1 MSLEM
6 RVKNRKEY
14 RRLKIKRRIRKRIN
28 GVSSRPRMSVF
39 RSNKQIYVQLVDD
52 LSGNTLVA
60 ASSREEEIAAQKV
73 TKIEQAALVGKLI
86 ASKAKEA
93 GIEEVVFDRNGY
105 LYHGRVKSLAD
116 AARKGGLKL

>member
-6 RVKNRKEY
+6 KVKNRKEY
-14 RRLKIKRRIRKRIN
+14 RRLKIKRRIRKKIS
-28 GVSSRPRMSVF
+28 GASSRPRMSVF
-39 RSNKQIYVQLVDD
+39 RSNKQIYVQLIDD
-52 LSGNTLVA
+52 LSGKTLAA
-60 ASSREEEIAAQKV
+60 ASSREEEIASQKV
-73 TKIEQAALVGKLI
+73 NKIEQAALVGKLI
-86 ASKAKEA
+86 ANKAKEA

>member
-14 RRLKIKRRIRKRIN
+14 RRLKIKRRIRKKIS

-52 LSGNTLVA
+52 LSGNTLAA
-60 ASSREEEIAAQKV
+60 ASSREEEIVSQKV

-116 AARKGGLKL
+116 AARESGLKL

>member
-6 RVKNRKEY
+6 NVKNRKEY
-14 RRLKIKRRIRKRIN
+14 RRLKIKRRIRKKI
-28 GVSSRPRMSVF
+28 GGAADRPRMSVF

-52 LSGNTLVA
+52 LTGHTLLA
-60 ASSREEEIAAQKV
+60 ASSREEEIASQKV
-73 TKIEQAALVGKLI
+73 NKVEQAALVGKLI

-105 LYHGRVKSLAD
+105 LYHGRVQSLAD
-116 AARKGGLKL
+116 AAREGGLKL